1 MRYLKLEEQKY
12 IENKG
17 DVLAC
22 KAYHLMFPEGRESI
36 CNDGIKEID
45 NKQWEIFW
53 VSKETEK
60 AYYGT
65 PAEGLGL
72 MNCMILK
79 EDTREFLPEEIE
91 TLEKQYYS
99 LGSMMTGEIRQ
110 TQKIKIEPI
119 KSKWEGKEG
128 AINETT

>member
-1 MRYLKLEEQKY
+1 MNQIRYVKPKDY

-22 KAYHLMFPEGRESI
+22 KAYHIIFPEGRDSI
-36 CNDGIKEID
+36 CNDGIREID

-53 VSKETEK
+53 INKETEK

-72 MNCMILK
+72 MDCMVLK

-91 TLEKQYYS
+91 ELEKRVYS
-99 LGSMMTGEIRQ
+99 LGGMFSGNVRQ
-110 TQKIKIEPI
+110 VQPIKIESI
-119 KSKWEGKEG
+119 KSKW
-128 AINETT
+128 ISR

>member
-1 MRYLKLEEQKY
+1 MKYLKPKKY

-36 CNDGIKEID
+36 CNTGIKEVD
-45 NKQWEIFW
+45 GKHWEIFW

-60 AYYGT
+60 AYYGM
-65 PAEGLGL
+65 PLEGLGL
-72 MNCMILK
+72 IDCMILK

-91 TLEKQYYS
+91 TLEKQCYS
-99 LGSMMTGEIRQ
+99 LESMFTEETRQ
-110 TQKIKIEPI
+110 VQKIKIEPI
-119 KSKWEGKEG
+119 KSKWK
-128 AINETT
+128 N

>member
-1 MRYLKLEEQKY
+1 MKYKEPENY

-22 KAYHLMFPEGRESI
+22 KAYHLMFPEGRDSI
-36 CNDGIKEID
+36 CNAGVKEID

-53 VSKETEK
+53 INKETKE

-79 EDTREFLPEEIE
+79 KDTRKFLPEEIE
-91 TLEKQYYS
+91 ELEKHVYS
-99 LGSMMTGEIRQ
+99 LGKIV
-110 TQKIKIEPI
+110 QKIKIEPI
-119 KSKWEGKEG
+119 KSKWKERRK
-128 AINETT
+128 

>member
-1 MRYLKLEEQKY
+1 MKYIKPENY

-17 DVLAC
+17 DVLAS
-22 KAYHLMFPEGRESI
+22 KAYHIMFPEGRESI
-36 CNDGIKEID
+36 CNDGIKPID

-53 VSKETEK
+53 VHKETEK

-72 MNCMILK
+72 MDCMILK

-91 TLEKQYYS
+91 ALEKQVYS
-99 LGSMMTGEIRQ
+99 IGGMFSGEIRQ
-110 TQKIKIEPI
+110 TQQIKIEPI
-119 KSKWEGKEG
+119 KSKW
-128 AINETT
+128 NSQN

>member
-1 MRYLKLEEQKY
+1 MQKGGAVMKY
-12 IENKG
+12 IKPENYIVNKG
-17 DVLAC
+17 DVLAS
-22 KAYHLMFPEGRESI
+22 KAYHIMFPEGRDSI
-36 CNDGIKEID
+36 CNDGIKPID

-53 VSKETEK
+53 INKETEK

-72 MNCMILK
+72 MDCMILK

-91 TLEKQYYS
+91 VLEKQVYS
-99 LGSMMTGEIRQ
+99 IGGMFSGEIRQ

-119 KSKWEGKEG
+119 QSKWK
-128 AINETT
+128 

>member
-1 MRYLKLEEQKY
+1 MKYKKPENY

-17 DVLAC
+17 DVLAS
-22 KAYHLMFPEGRESI
+22 KAYHIMFPEGRESI
-36 CNDGIKEID
+36 CNDGIKPID

-53 VSKETEK
+53 IHKETEK

-72 MNCMILK
+72 MDCMILK

-91 TLEKQYYS
+91 ALEKQVYS
-99 LGSMMTGEIRQ
+99 IGGMFSEEIRQ
-110 TQKIKIEPI
+110 TQKIKINPI
-119 KSKWEGKEG
+119 QSKWEV
-128 AINETT
+128 

>member
-1 MRYLKLEEQKY
+1 MKYIKPENY

-22 KAYHLMFPEGRESI
+22 RAYHIMFPEGRDSI
-36 CNDGIKEID
+36 CNEGIKEID

-53 VSKETEK
+53 INKETEK

-72 MNCMILK
+72 IDCMILK

-91 TLEKQYYS
+91 ALEKQHYS
-99 LGSMMTGEIRQ
+99 LESMFTGKTRY

-119 KSKWEGKEG
+119 KSKFNVGGILKEKSR
-128 AINETT
+128 

>member
-1 MRYLKLEEQKY
+1 MNEIRYVKPKKY

-22 KAYHLMFPEGRESI
+22 KAYHIMFPEGRDSI
-36 CNDGIKEID
+36 CNDGIKEFD

-53 VSKETEK
+53 INKETDE

-72 MNCMILK
+72 MDCMVLK

-91 TLEKQYYS
+91 ELEKRVYS
-99 LGSMMTGEIRQ
+99 LGGMFSGNVRQ
-110 TQKIKIEPI
+110 VQPIKIEQI
-119 KSKWEGKEG
+119 KSKWKSR
-128 AINETT
+128 

>member
-1 MRYLKLEEQKY
+1 MKYKKPKNY

-22 KAYHLMFPEGRESI
+22 KAYHIMFPEGRESI
-36 CNDGIKEID
+36 CNDGIKSID

-53 VSKETEK
+53 IHKETEK

-72 MNCMILK
+72 MDCMILK
-79 EDTREFLPEEIE
+79 EDTRDFLPEEIE
-91 TLEKQYYS
+91 RLEKQVYS
-99 LGSMMTGEIRQ
+99 LEGMFSGEIIQ
-110 TQKIKIEPI
+110 TQQIKIEPI
-119 KSKWEGKEG
+119 KSKWRKN
-128 AINETT
+128 IC

>member
-1 MRYLKLEEQKY
+1 MIYKKPENF

-22 KAYHLMFPEGRESI
+22 KAYHIMFPKGRESI
-36 CNDGIKEID
+36 CNDGIKPID

-53 VSKETEK
+53 INKETEK

-72 MNCMILK
+72 MDCMILK
-79 EDTREFLPEEIE
+79 EDTREFLSEEIE
-91 TLEKQYYS
+91 ALEKQVYS
-99 LGSMMTGEIRQ
+99 IGGMFSEEIRQ
-110 TQKIKIEPI
+110 TQQIKIEPI
-119 KSKWEGKEG
+119 KSKWNSERKEDN
-128 AINETT
+128 AEL

>member
-1 MRYLKLEEQKY
+1 MKYISLENQEY

-36 CNDGIKEID
+36 CNDGIKPID

-53 VSKETEK
+53 INKETEK

-91 TLEKQYYS
+91 NLEKQVYS
-99 LGSMMTGEIRQ
+99 IGGMFSGEVRQ

-119 KSKWEGKEG
+119 QSKWKGRK
-128 AINETT
+128 

>member
-1 MRYLKLEEQKY
+1 MDETRYVKPKNY

-22 KAYHLMFPEGRESI
+22 KAYHIMFPEGRNSI

-53 VSKETEK
+53 INKETEK

-72 MNCMILK
+72 MNCMVLK

-91 TLEKQYYS
+91 ALEKQVYS
-99 LGSMMTGEIRQ
+99 VGGMITKGISHIQE
-110 TQKIKIEPI
+110 IKIEPI
-119 KSKWEGKEG
+119 KSKWKSR
-128 AINETT
+128 

>member
-1 MRYLKLEEQKY
+1 MKYRRLEEQKY
-12 IENKG
+12 IDNKG

-22 KAYHLMFPEGRESI
+22 KAYHLMFPEGRDSI
-36 CNDGIKEID
+36 CNNGIKEID

-53 VSKETEK
+53 IHYETED

-79 EDTREFLPEEIE
+79 KDTREFLKEEIE
-91 TLEKQYYS
+91 ILEKQCYS
-99 LGSMMTGEIRQ
+99 LEGMFSTEIRQ
-110 TQKIKIEPI
+110 VQKIKIEPI
-119 KSKWEGKEG
+119 KSKWR
-128 AINETT
+128 

>member
-1 MRYLKLEEQKY
+1 MKYIEPKNY

-22 KAYHLMFPEGRESI
+22 RAYHKCFPEGRNSI
-36 CNDGIKEID
+36 CNEGIQEID

-53 VSKETEK
+53 INKETEK

-72 MNCMILK
+72 VNCMILK

-91 TLEKQYYS
+91 KLERQYYS
-99 LGSMMTGEIRQ
+99 MEGVHTGR
-110 TQKIKIEPI
+110 TKCVQKIKIEPI
-119 KSKWEGKEG
+119 KSKW
-128 AINETT
+128 I

>member
-1 MRYLKLEEQKY
+1 MKYIKPENY

-17 DVLAC
+17 DILAC
-22 KAYHLMFPEGRESI
+22 KAYHIMFPEGRNSI

-53 VSKETEK
+53 VNKETEK

-72 MNCMILK
+72 MDCMILK

-91 TLEKQYYS
+91 ALEKQCYCLEGVIS
-99 LGSMMTGEIRQ
+99 GNPRPI
-110 TQKIKIEPI
+110 QKIKIEPI
-119 KSKWEGKEG
+119 KPKL
-128 AINETT
+128 N

>member
-1 MRYLKLEEQKY
+1 MNEIRYVKPKNY

-22 KAYHLMFPEGRESI
+22 KAYHIMFPEGRDSI
-36 CNDGIKEID
+36 CNDGIKEFD

-53 VSKETEK
+53 INKETDE

-72 MNCMILK
+72 MDCMVLK

-91 TLEKQYYS
+91 ELEKRVYS
-99 LGSMMTGEIRQ
+99 LGGMFSGNVRQ
-110 TQKIKIEPI
+110 VQPIKIEQI
-119 KSKWEGKEG
+119 KSKWKSR
-128 AINETT
+128 